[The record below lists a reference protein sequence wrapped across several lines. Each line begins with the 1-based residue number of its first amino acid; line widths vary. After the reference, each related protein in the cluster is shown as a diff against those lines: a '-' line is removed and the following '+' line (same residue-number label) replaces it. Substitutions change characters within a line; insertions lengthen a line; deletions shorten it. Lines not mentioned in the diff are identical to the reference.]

1 MPERRGR
8 AQRVVMLVLV
18 VLAALVLSPMMAA
31 VLRSGVGLALGV
43 IYVLAYLF
51 AIVALPLMLF
61 ALGKFGYSV
70 FMRPYLRAWHIN
82 RIRNA
87 RQLQEVI
94 RRGQPKE

>member
-8 AQRVVMLVLV
+8 AQRVLMLVLV
-18 VLAALVLSPMMAA
+18 VLAGLVLSPMMAA
-31 VLRSGVGLALGV
+31 VLRSGVGFALGLV
-43 IYVLAYLF
+43 YVLAYLF
-51 AIVALPLMLF
+51 AIVALPIMLL
-61 ALGKFGYSV
+61 ALVKFGYSV